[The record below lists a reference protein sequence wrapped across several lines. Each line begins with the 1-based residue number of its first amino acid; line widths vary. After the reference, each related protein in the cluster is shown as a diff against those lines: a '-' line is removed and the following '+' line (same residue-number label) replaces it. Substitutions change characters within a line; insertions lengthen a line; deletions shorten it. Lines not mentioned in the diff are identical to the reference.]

1 MKELWRNEAKA
12 AGNRDKAEGL
22 ACVPYRSDR
31 FKALLATYPKL
42 EKQILDE
49 YVTAHQGYKL
59 DISKLRPFTCK
70 F

>member
-1 MKELWRNEAKA
+1 MNEPWRNEAKA
-12 AGNRDKAEGL
+12 AGNQDKTEGL

-31 FKALLATYPKL
+31 FKALLATYPKF

-59 DISKLRPFTCK
+59 DVSKLSPFTCK